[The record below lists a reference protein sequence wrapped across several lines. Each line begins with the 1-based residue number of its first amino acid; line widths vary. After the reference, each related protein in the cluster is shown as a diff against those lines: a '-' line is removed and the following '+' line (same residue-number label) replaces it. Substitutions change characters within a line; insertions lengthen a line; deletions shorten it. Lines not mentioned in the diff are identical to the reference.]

1 MEFKYIAVL
10 LCLILV
16 VLLSL
21 KEWRRPN
28 KARLIW
34 RLTASYLA
42 IVCFA
47 LFIFPISYQ
56 VKRAERPHELNVLS
70 DGVSKDTV
78 SSLKG
83 RTVTTDDGLYQSLKI
98 PRVSLLPDLSYFLKS
113 QPDLNHLNIYGYG
126 LSATQLSGL
135 KDYQFSF
142 HPSAEPEGLISGNW
156 NSRLSDAEELT
167 LQGIYH
173 QNGALPVK
181 LFLQGLGANLD
192 SVTIK
197 TKGKHTFSLKG
208 RPKQSGR
215 AVYHLIALQGRDT
228 LANEPVPVQVYPA
241 APLKVLML
249 AAYPDFEYKFLKD
262 WLFEKKYPVIFR
274 SRISKDKYST
284 DFLNAEKSNVNKVT
298 AALLGKVDVLILD
311 EDELAALSGAE
322 LAAINTA
329 VDGGLGLFL
338 RLTGLKASSAISRS
352 FSRYEAPGLK
362 KKSLTIGFPGEERLF
377 QPLPFEQV
385 LFLKPGIND
394 QPLVLENT
402 RKVLVN
408 SRISGMGKVVAALV
422 PATYHWL
429 LNGQAADYSAFWSEI
444 MTHTARKTYLP
455 ESWVMEPAKPMA
467 RQRLNITVDQATA
480 NRAALI
486 GLNGSRLSPLQ
497 NPELP
502 FQWQATGWAREEGW
516 NRMNINGKTEFFYVY
531 REKDWKAENQ
541 AVRLQVTS
549 AFLKEQEEVRKSL
562 ETSVLIEKQ
571 VSLWWFFVP
580 FLIAVTFLWYETKL
594 L

>member
-1 MEFKYIAVL
+1 MEFKYIAIL
-10 LCLILV
+10 LCLILGV
-16 VLLSL
+16 FLSL
-21 KEWRRPN
+21 KEWRRSN

-34 RLTASYLA
+34 RLAASYLA

-56 VKRAERPHELNVLS
+56 VKRAERPHELNVLTE
-70 DGVSKDTV
+70 GVSKDTIN
-78 SSLKG
+78 SLKG
-83 RTVTTDDGLYQSLKI
+83 RIVTTDVRFDQALKV
-98 PRVSLLPDLSYFLKS
+98 PRLSLLPDLSYFLKS

-126 LSATQLSGL
+126 LPAAQLAEL
-135 KDYQFSF
+135 KDYQLNF
-142 HPSAEPEGLISGNW
+142 HPAAQPEGLISGNW
-156 NSRLSDAEELT
+156 NSRLSDAEQLT
-167 LQGIYH
+167 LQGVYH
-173 QNGALPVK
+173 HSGALPVK

-197 TKGKHTFSLKG
+197 TKGEHTFSLKG

-215 AVYHLIALQGRDT
+215 AVYQVIALQGKDT
-228 LANEPVPVQVYPA
+228 LANEPVPVQVQPA

-262 WLFEKKYPVIFR
+262 WFFEKKYPVIFR

-284 DFLNAEKSNVNKVT
+284 DFLNTERSNVNKVT
-298 AALLGKVDVLILD
+298 VTLLSKIDVLILD

-329 VDGGLGLFL
+329 VDGGLGLFF
-338 RLTGLKASSAISRS
+338 RLTGLKASSAIGRS
-352 FSRYEAPGLK
+352 FSRYESPGLK
-362 KKSLTIGFPGEERLF
+362 NKSLTIGFPGEERLF
-377 QPLPFEQV
+377 HPLPFEQL

-394 QPLVLENT
+394 QPLVVENT
-402 RKVLVN
+402 GKVLVN

-444 MTHTARKTYLP
+444 MTHTARKTYLS

-467 RQRLNITVDQATA
+467 RQRLNITVDQSAA
-480 NRAALI
+480 NKAALVA
-486 GLNGSRLSPLQ
+486 LNGSRLSPLQ

-502 FQWQATGWAREEGW
+502 FQWQATSWATEEGW
-516 NRMNINGKTEFFYVY
+516 NRMSINGKTEFFYVY
-531 REKDWKAENQ
+531 REKDWKTENQ
-541 AVRLQVTS
+541 VAKLKVTS
-549 AFLKEQEEVRKSL
+549 TFIKAQEKSRKSL
-562 ETSVLIEKQ
+562 ETSVLIEKP
-571 VSLWWFFVP
+571 VSLWWFFIP